1 MHRAEREHSWSEFLD
16 REGNNILLVKFL
28 FREDFS
34 GVEEF
39 TVIYLI
45 AVGGKIKEVVK
56 YDCSEKEAVH
66 VHKLFGGKKEKKY
79 LEKEKGFGTLE
90 EFVQDIRKNWRLYRA
105 RFMEGTPGR
114 NNYIT

>member
-1 MHRAEREHSWSEFLD
+1 MRREEREHSWSEFLD
-16 REGNNILLVKFL
+16 TEGNNILLVKFL
-28 FREDFS
+28 FPKDFS

-45 AVGGKIKEVVK
+45 AIGEEIKEIVK

-66 VHKLFGGKKEKKY
+66 VHKLFGGKKEKKH
-79 LEKEKGFGTLE
+79 LEKEKSFDTLE

-105 RFMEGTPGR
+105 RYLEEKQ
-114 NNYIT
+114 